1 MRYELVIGIIIPCL
15 WLGWLAYWWYSARN
29 VKPTA
34 VPEPVSVKLQHRV
47 PMVLGALC
55 FAAPGLMPEALNIRF
70 VPEGPVLPAIGTV
83 LLALGL
89 GFSVWARRHLGR
101 NWSQQVVVK
110 EDHTLVR
117 TGPYRYVRHP
127 IYTGILLGMLGMAI
141 AIGHW
146 RVLLGFA
153 FMLLSFTIKSRY
165 EERRMRET
173 FSEYADYQRRTAA
186 LIPYVY

>member
-1 MRYELVIGIIIPCL
+1 MRYELIIGILIPLL
-15 WLGWLAYWWYSARN
+15 WLTWIAYWWYSARD

-34 VPEPVSVKLQHRV
+34 VPEPVNIKLQHRV

-55 FAAPGLMPEALNIRF
+55 FAAPGLMPKALNLRF
-70 VPEGPVLPAIGTV
+70 LPEGPILPAIGTL

-127 IYTGILLGMLGMAI
+127 IYTGVLLGMLGMAI
-141 AIGHW
+141 AIGRW
-146 RVLLGFA
+146 RVLPGFA
-153 FMLLSFTIKSRY
+153 FMLMSFAIKSRY

-173 FSEYADYQRRTAA
+173 FAEYADYQRRTAA
-186 LIPYVY
+186 LVPFVY